1 MKWVIVHMGKLR
13 PDRIKCIPQG
23 DLALGDDVMTG
34 LRAAREAS
42 SGTSYPQGIDS
53 QSSAT

>member
-1 MKWVIVHMGKLR
+1 MKWVIVHMR

-23 DLALGDDVMTG
+23 DLALGDDVIIG